1 MDFQGTGNEGDNVNL
16 PAATDGYSNV
26 VPNSPTNATGIDFR
40 SQRPSIPPA
49 PFFQGFHGMGSQMPF
64 MFPHPIMPPPGGRGF
79 APPTHDIRTPPIDLT
94 GVSQKQSPEEC
105 VTEQSKPTKKRRAT
119 KKKPDI
125 VVLDDINDEVD
136 VQKNIGHWKDH
147 WVIQLITVRGEMHS
161 IFSAPPKQGNLLQF
175 LGLCK

>member
-1 MDFQGTGNEGDNVNL
+1 MDFQGTGRDGEGVNG
-16 PAATDGYSNV
+16 PAEMGGHPPVA
-26 VPNSPTNATGIDFR
+26 PTNTAGIDFGSRR
-40 SQRPSIPPA
+40 SSIPPA

-64 MFPHPIMPPPGGRGF
+64 MFPHPFMPPPGGHGF
-79 APPTHDIRTPPIDLT
+79 SPTAHNIRTPPIDLT
-94 GVSQKQSPEEC
+94 GVSQKQAPEEC
-105 VTEQSKPTKKRRAT
+105 VTQQSKPKKKRRVQ

-125 VVLDDINDEVD
+125 VVLDDLNDEGD

-175 LGLCK
+175 PSLCE